1 MRQQGKLIDWYDER
15 GYGFVV
21 RHGDTKKVF
30 VHISEFEPGQRRPV
44 GGDALIYD
52 VVPGKGG
59 SLAAINIVLPETIHA
74 KAGEGAL
81 AHRRDTQAYVIAAT
95 ALAIL
100 GLLSVMGKLS
110 WFALAWYWLASGI
123 AFLTYA
129 SDKRAAVARRRRIP
143 EDQLHAVALLG
154 GWPGALAAQRTFR
167 HKSEKRAFRAVF
179 WVTVVVNIGVLAFL
193 LSPPGKHWL
202 AMIGRFF

>member
-59 SLAAINIVLPETIHA
+59 SLAAANIVLPETIHA
-74 KAGEGAL
+74 KVGEGAL
-81 AHRRDTQAYVIAAT
+81 ARRRDTQAYVVAT
-95 ALAIL
+95 AALAIL
-100 GLLSVMGKLS
+100 GLLAVMGKLS
-110 WFALAWYWLASGI
+110 WFVLAWYWLASGI
-123 AFLTYA
+123 AWLTYR
-129 SDKRAAVARRRRIP
+129 SDKRAALARRRRIP
-143 EDQLHAVALLG
+143 EDNLHALAVLG
-154 GWPGALAAQRTFR
+154 GWPGALAAQRRFR
-167 HKSEKRAFRAVF
+167 HKSEKRAFRSAF
-179 WVTVVVNIGVLAFL
+179 WLSVVVNVGVLAFL
-193 LSPPGKHWL
+193 LSPPGKSWL
-202 AMIGRFF
+202 AMMGRFF